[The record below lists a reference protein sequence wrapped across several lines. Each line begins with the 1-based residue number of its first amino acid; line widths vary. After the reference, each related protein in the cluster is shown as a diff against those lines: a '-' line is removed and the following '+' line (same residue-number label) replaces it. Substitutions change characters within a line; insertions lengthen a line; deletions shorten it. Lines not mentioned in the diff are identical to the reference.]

1 MLISV
6 IIFLVGLSGALLV
19 SAGAWMIYPP
29 AGLVAGGFL
38 LMMISWMAARSVASA
53 GGGGG

>member
-1 MLISV
+1 MLIS
-6 IIFLVGLSGALLV
+6 IIVFLVGLLGALLV

-38 LMMISWMAARSVASA
+38 LMITSWMAARSVASSGC
-53 GGGGG
+53 GGG

>member
-1 MLISV
+1 MLIN
-6 IIFLVGLSGALLV
+6 IIVFLVGLSGALLV

-29 AGLVAGGFL
+29 AGLVAGGLL

-53 GGGGG
+53 GGEGG

>member
-1 MLISV
+1 MLTSI

-29 AGLVAGGFL
+29 AGLVAGGLL
-38 LMMISWMAARSVASA
+38 LMITSWMAARSVASA